1 MTRAEEVIINL
12 KKMARDN
19 FYFLRRRVDKGNGK
33 KTLGWI
39 CRRDDTEK
47 TLESIDFHKLKTN
60 INKLKENENENNKVI
75 GRIQ

>member
-1 MTRAEEVIINL
+1 MTKLEQLIVNL
-12 KKMARDN
+12 KKLKRDN

-39 CRRDDTEK
+39 CKRDDTEK
-47 TLESIDFHKLKTN
+47 TLESVDFHKLKTN
-60 INKLKENENENNKVI
+60 INKLKEIVNENNKVI